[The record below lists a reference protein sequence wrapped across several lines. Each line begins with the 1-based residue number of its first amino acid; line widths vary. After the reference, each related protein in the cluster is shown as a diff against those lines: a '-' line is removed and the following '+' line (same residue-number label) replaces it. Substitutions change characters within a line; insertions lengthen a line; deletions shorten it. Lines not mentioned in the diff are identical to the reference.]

1 MERDN
6 HQIRFIIVPDFIL
19 RDSNI
24 LDGQKLLFGEIA
36 SNSLEKGYC
45 WFSNEYIMDRYNIAR
60 RTASRWVNELKHHGY
75 ITIELVRR
83 DGTKEI
89 MERRIRVNT
98 LKPILADYMQWYCQR
113 RQQVRADNDNPPIAT
128 DDAENSRSMNKIILN
143 DITNVLLSSD
153 EYEVLVAEFGK
164 RKLEAGIA
172 QFSHWKLKTNA
183 HPRSDFGSIRKWL
196 SRSRQSQSRVS
207 SIEITGS
214 DSVTDEMLGD
224 LPF

>member
-6 HQIRFIIVPDFIL
+6 HQIRFIIVPEFII
-19 RDSNI
+19 RDTRI
-24 LDGQKLLFGEIA
+24 LAQQKLLFGEIA
-36 SNSLEKGYC
+36 SNSLETGYC
-45 WFSNEYIMDRYNIAR
+45 WFSNQYIMERYSIAR
-60 RTASRWVNELKHHGY
+60 RTASRWVNELRHYGY

-98 LKPILADYMQWYCQR
+98 LKPILAEYMQWYCQR
-113 RQQVRADNDNPPIAT
+113 RQQGRADNDNPSIAT
-128 DDAENSRSMNKIILN
+128 DDAENNRLMNNISLAHI
-143 DITNVLLSSD
+143 LLSSD

-172 QFSHWKLKTNA
+172 QFSSWKLKTNA
-183 HPRSDFGSIRKWL
+183 HPRSDFDSIRKWL
-196 SRSRQSQSRVS
+196 SRARQSQSRVS

>member
-19 RDSNI
+19 CDSNI

-36 SNSLEKGYC
+36 SNSLKKGYC

-75 ITIELVRR
+75 ITIDLVRR

-89 MERRIRVNT
+89 IERQIKVNT
-98 LKPILADYMQWYCQR
+98 ANPILAKYMRWYGYRHPQGMD
-113 RQQVRADNDNPPIAT
+113 ANDNPPIAT
-128 DDAENSRSMNKIILN
+128 DDAENNRLMNNISFNHI
-143 DITNVLLSSD
+143 LLSSD

-172 QFSHWKLKTNA
+172 QFSNWKLKTNA
-183 HPRSDFGSIRKWL
+183 HPRSDFDSIRKWL
-196 SRSRQSQSRVS
+196 SRARQSQSRVS
-207 SIEITGS
+207 SIEIAGS
-214 DSVTDEMLGD
+214 DSVTDEMLD
-224 LPF
+224 NLPF